1 MLLASNFLVRALCIK
16 QLITQL
22 VGSATIFSL
31 NDKSNPR
38 YRREQNKNIYLQN
51 VNKRR
56 TVEGIKFI
64 YVLFECITVAIL
76 LKLTLVFVSR
86 KTMSCKMHITH
97 DIWRV
102 NCL

>member
-1 MLLASNFLVRALCIK
+1 MLFASNFLVSALCIG
-16 QLITQL
+16 QMMSQR
-22 VGSATIFSL
+22 VGSCAIFCG
-31 NDKSNPR
+31 NHKSNPR
-38 YRREQNKNIYLQN
+38 YRREQNKNIRLQI
-51 VNKRR
+51 VNKRC

>member
-38 YRREQNKNIYLQN
+38 YRREQNKNICLQ
-51 VNKRR
+51 KRTKR
-56 TVEGIKFI
+56 VQLTKLNLFI
-64 YVLFECITVAIL
+64 CFLNE
-76 LKLTLVFVSR
+76 SR
-86 KTMSCKMHITH
+86 RQSY
-97 DIWRV
+97 
-102 NCL
+102 

>member
-38 YRREQNKNIYLQN
+38 YRREQNRNICLQK
-51 VNKRR
+51 VNKAS
-56 TVEGIKFI
+56 TFKKIKFI
-64 YVLFECITVAIL
+64 YMLFERISLAIL
-76 LKLTLVFVSR
+76 FKLTLVFASR

-97 DIWRV
+97 DIWRL